1 MLDFLKNRD
10 DCFRQTLLIVLFSLA
25 LFYIRHI
32 LMTIINDDLY
42 NTTTG
47 LTTIEFF
54 IRNFNG
60 VGRIF
65 CNGMA
70 LHG

>member
-32 LMTIINDDLY
+32 LMTIINDDL
-42 NTTTG
+42 
-47 LTTIEFF
+47 
-54 IRNFNG
+54 
-60 VGRIF
+60 
-65 CNGMA
+65 
-70 LHG
+70 